1 MLVLLFHIRTVIYY
15 ICNYIFKYYMR
26 M

>member
-15 ICNYIFKYYMR
+15 ICN
-26 M
+26 